1 VFDAGQPER
10 RAFGC
15 AVARWKEKSRFSGE
29 KIDGDADVFDVLI
42 STAIAATWQINSP
55 ENHSKV

>member
-1 VFDAGQPER
+1 MFDAGQPER

-15 AVARWKEKSRFSGE
+15 VVARWKEKSRFSG
-29 KIDGDADVFDVLI
+29 KIDGDGDVFDVLI
-42 STAIAATWQINSP
+42 SRAIAEAWQINSP

>member
-1 VFDAGQPER
+1 MFDAGQPER

-15 AVARWKEKSRFSGE
+15 AVARWKEKSRFSG
-29 KIDGDADVFDVLI
+29 KIDGDGDVFDVLI
-42 STAIAATWQINSP
+42 SRAIAEAWQINSP

>member
-1 VFDAGQPER
+1 MFDAGQPER

-29 KIDGDADVFDVLI
+29 KIDGDGDVFDVLI
-42 STAIAATWQINSP
+42 GRAIVEAWQINSP